1 VRAAVNTTVLIETL
15 TAFSKINKYKSNCI
29 QFFYRFSIPN
39 FFIAYFL
46 YTRSINMYTDMK
58 KQRRDE
64 FICRF
69 YEHVDGL
76 TNAEVTNIRPAAED
90 WGFTIDELDVI
101 IDYFRLKG
109 YVKTATGNRYHLGL
123 EPEGHDYVKGIDC
136 SEHF

>member
-1 VRAAVNTTVLIETL
+1 MTNRC
-15 TAFSKINKYKSNCI
+15 KSNYI
-29 QFFYRFSIPN
+29 QFFSRFSIPN
-39 FFIAYFL
+39 FFLPQFSYK
-46 YTRSINMYTDMK
+46 RSMHMNTDMK

-90 WGFTIDELDVI
+90 LGFTIDELDVI

-109 YVKTATGNRYHLGL
+109 YVKIATGNRYHLGL
-123 EPEGHDYVKGIDC
+123 ETKGHDYVKSIDC